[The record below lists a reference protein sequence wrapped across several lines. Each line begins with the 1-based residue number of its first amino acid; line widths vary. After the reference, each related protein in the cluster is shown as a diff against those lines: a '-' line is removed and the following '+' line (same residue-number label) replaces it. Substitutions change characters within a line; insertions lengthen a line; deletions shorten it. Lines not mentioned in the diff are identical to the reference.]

1 MFVSVTGEQSVS
13 MRPYLLVVTEIAS
26 LCAGRTVRPTS
37 TKTLA
42 FGTETGLLQ
51 VHTTKWVEI
60 HSLRTPKLPKAFRK
74 SL

>member
-51 VHTTKWVEI
+51 VHTRKWVEI
-60 HSLRTPKLPKAFRK
+60 HALRTPKLPKAFRK